1 MESKQRNGGTG
12 SSNRRRRARM
22 QKRQQR
28 AAAEEVSENEES
40 PPVRQKRPPQR
51 KKRIKEPLYQEDIVD
66 GFAFLCF
73 KTYED
78 LEVGPSDHPST
89 PPSLRPPLNI
99 TPLKKSRSNTML
111 YLLLMQSKYLS
122 KTVDE
127 CFV

>member
-28 AAAEEVSENEES
+28 AAAEEASENEES
-40 PPVRQKRPPQR
+40 PPVRQKRPPTR
-51 KKRIKEPLYQEDIVD
+51 KKRIKEPIYQEDIVD

-78 LEVGPSDHPST
+78 LEVGPPNHPAVICNNSPT
-89 PPSLRPPLNI
+89 VNI
-99 TPLKKSRSNTML
+99 LKLAKLTKSNDINYTTRHF
-111 YLLLMQSKYLS
+111 K
-122 KTVDE
+122 K
-127 CFV
+127 

>member
-28 AAAEEVSENEES
+28 AAAEEASENEES
-40 PPVRQKRPPQR
+40 PPVRQKRPPTR
-51 KKRIKEPLYQEDIVD
+51 KKRIKEPIYQEDIVD

-78 LEVGPSDHPST
+78 LEVGPYNHPSVI
-89 PPSLRPPLNI
+89 PLN
-99 TPLKKSRSNTML
+99 TPIAVALF
-111 YLLLMQSKYLS
+111 SKQ
-122 KTVDE
+122 
-127 CFV
+127 

>member
-28 AAAEEVSENEES
+28 AAAEEASENEES

-78 LEVGPSDHPST
+78 LEVGPFDPLTPS
-89 PPSLRPPLNI
+89 PPLTIVPPKEN
-99 TPLKKSRSNTML
+99 TLLTFLKII
-111 YLLLMQSKYLS
+111 
-122 KTVDE
+122 
-127 CFV
+127 FII